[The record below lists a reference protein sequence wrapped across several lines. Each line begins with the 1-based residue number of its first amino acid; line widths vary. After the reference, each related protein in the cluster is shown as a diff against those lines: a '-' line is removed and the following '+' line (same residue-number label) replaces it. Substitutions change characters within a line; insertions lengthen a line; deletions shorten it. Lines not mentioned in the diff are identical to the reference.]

1 MDRAQQLLEA
11 VPAPRLEAV
20 AGTSG
25 TPTSEPVAG
34 TDVEPAAV
42 STLAPVAPAGIG
54 AGLAAVLVAVVAV
67 LTLAATAFVVA
78 TTYSPFIYFRF

>member
-1 MDRAQQLLEA
+1 M
-11 VPAPRLEAV
+11 
-20 AGTSG
+20 
-25 TPTSEPVAG
+25 
-34 TDVEPAAV
+34 